1 MSRLQKIRRMLREA
15 LRDFREHPTAQNHA
29 RVNAA
34 LSRVDAE
41 SAGAMKA

>member
-1 MSRLQKIRRMLREA
+1 MNRLQRIRRMLREA
-15 LRDFREHPTAQNHA
+15 LKAFREHPTAQNHA

-41 SAGAMKA
+41 SVAAMKA